1 MACTRGGGVRGVDWG
16 WENRLSKLL
25 ALRVRR
31 TLRRVAP
38 PSDPV
43 GEGELRA
50 RSALDFA
57 RKSPYPDPA
66 QLYDDLYTDPI
77 NFA

>member
-1 MACTRGGGVRGVDWG
+1 MMNQRRLEEKQKVADMLTNQYDRKIMEKAEKDSVD
-16 WENRLSKLL
+16 K
-25 ALRVRR
+25 
-31 TLRRVAP
+31 
-38 PSDPV
+38 
-43 GEGELRA
+43 
-50 RSALDFA
+50 ALDFA